1 MLWYMTSVGPQQ
13 FAGPLSGHYFCP
25 SSPHVCFSWICPQLD
40 KPASRPKSKKLRAPN
55 DPTVLPLSVCY
66 IHSGYIFLR
75 AWSGLAPV
83 YSGKCTS
90 WLCVFVVHV
99 PQHSVTSQLFLRLA
113 VVQLTQRILTRTG
126 WGNLK
131 PEHKHSK
138 CTFHGRRSWF

>member
-1 MLWYMTSVGPQQ
+1 MTSVGPQQ

-75 AWSGLAPV
+75 TWSGLAPV

-90 WLCVFVVHV
+90 RLCGPCPPAHCDITTLFE
-99 PQHSVTSQLFLRLA
+99 TSCSSAYTTYTYTCGMRKLEARAQ
-113 VVQLTQRILTRTG
+113 T
-126 WGNLK
+126 LK
-131 PEHKHSK
+131 MY
-138 CTFHGRRSWF
+138 FSWK